1 MKRFDNFFL
10 KLYFAVKI
18 PLIFFTRAK
27 IIKSTP
33 KEVVIKIPFI
43 RRNKNHLGSM
53 YFGSLSVGADLAGGL
68 IVLNCLRNKK
78 SKARLVFKDFKA
90 NFLKR
95 PHDHV
100 YFHVKT
106 DITIIEEKINEN
118 KTSGERVNFPINIIA
133 ICQNQ
138 VVAKFVLTT
147 SIK

>member
-1 MKRFDNFFL
+1 MNIFDKFFL
-10 KLYFAVKI
+10 KLYFAAKI
-18 PLIFFTRAK
+18 PLIFFCRAK
-27 IIKSTP
+27 IIKSSSN
-33 KEVVIKIPFI
+33 EVVIKIPYI

-78 SKARLVFKDFKA
+78 SKAKLVFKDFKA

-95 PHDHV
+95 PCDHV

-106 DITIIEEKINEN
+106 DITLINDKINEN
-118 KTSGERVNFPINIIA
+118 ISLGERVNFPIDIIA
-133 ICQNQ
+133 ICQNE
-138 VVAKFVLTT
+138 VVAKFILTT